1 MSSRAAEP
9 RELPSQTPEAWRDP
23 LRLRPEIDAFNV
35 AYARALDQ
43 GRLMDWVEFFAD
55 DAFYAVTARENHD
68 AGLPVGLVH
77 CEGKGMIHDRAFAIS
92 KTAMFAPRYLRHFIS
107 NLHLGEIA
115 ADGAVEVE
123 SNYLLVQTLFDR
135 PEPKLHQV
143 GAYHDRFV
151 RAGDGK
157 LLLARRVCVYDTLLV
172 DNSLVYPV

>member
-1 MSSRAAEP
+1 MSARAAEP
-9 RELPSQTPEAWRDP
+9 ASQTPEAWRDP
-23 LRLRPEIDAFNV
+23 LRLRPEIEAFNV

-55 DAFYAVTARENHD
+55 DGFYAVTARENHD

-77 CEGKGMIHDRAFAIS
+77 CEGKGMIRDRAFAIS
-92 KTAMFAPRYLRHFIS
+92 TTAMFAPRYLRHFVS
-107 NLHLGEIA
+107 NLHIGAIA
-115 ADGAVEVE
+115 ADGTVEAE
-123 SNYLLVQTLFDR
+123 SNYLLVQTLHDR

-143 GAYHDRFV
+143 GTYHDRFV
-151 RAGDGK
+151 RAADGG